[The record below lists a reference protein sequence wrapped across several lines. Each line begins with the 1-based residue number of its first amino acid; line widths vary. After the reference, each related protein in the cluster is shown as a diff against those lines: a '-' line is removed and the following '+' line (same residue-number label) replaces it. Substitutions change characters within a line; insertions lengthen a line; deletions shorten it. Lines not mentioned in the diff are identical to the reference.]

1 MEEIF
6 DGAALRAHRDRAA
19 ALVGRVAP
27 VLEALAAPLLDR
39 LDDTSRRF
47 SHALDIGGRGA
58 VAPALMARGMQV
70 VSADISP
77 AMAGI
82 AGGVPLVLGAEP
94 DFGLPA
100 QAFDLVVASLAL
112 HGFNDLPGALIQLRR
127 ALRPEG
133 LMLASI
139 PVLGTLDELRG
150 ALLEAEDATT
160 GGVSPRVA
168 PFPTL
173 QDAAGLLS
181 RAGFA
186 LPVADALDFAFLYAN
201 PLDLLHELRAAGE
214 TNAVRARSRKFVPR
228 AMLPL
233 ALSRLPQKDSRAQV
247 NLRLA
252 MLTGWAS

>member
-1 MEEIF
+1 MDEIF
-6 DGAALRAHRDRAA
+6 DGAAIRAHRDRAA
-19 ALVGRVAP
+19 RLVGRVAP
-27 VLEALAAPLLDR
+27 VLDALTAPLLDR

-47 SHALDIGGRGA
+47 SHALDVGGRGA
-58 VAPALMARGMQV
+58 VAPALIARGMQV
-70 VSADISP
+70 VSADLSP

-82 AGGVPLVLGAEP
+82 AGGVPLVLGPEP
-94 DFGLPA
+94 DFELPA
-100 QAFDLVVASLAL
+100 QTFDLVVASLAL

-127 ALRPEG
+127 ALRPDG
-133 LMLASI
+133 LLLASI
-139 PVLGTLDELRG
+139 PILGTLDELRA
-150 ALLEAEDATT
+150 ALLDAEEQTA

-173 QDAAGLLS
+173 ADAAGLLS

-186 LPVADALDFAFLYAN
+186 LPVADALDFEFLYAN

-214 TNAVRARSRKFVPR
+214 TNAVRARSRTFLPR

-233 ALSRLPQKDSRAQV
+233 ALSRLHLKQDRARV
-247 NLRLA
+247 SLRLA